1 MKVSFVCGIV
11 TPVKRYFL
19 QTEKV
24 AAVDCFG
31 ARAVNYVQISMK
43 VDIINTH
50 NVLVIIAV

>member
-1 MKVSFVCGIV
+1 VSFVCGIV

-31 ARAVNYVQISMK
+31 ARAVSYVQISMK
-43 VDIINTH
+43 VDIINTY
-50 NVLVIIAV
+50 NVMAIIAV